1 MNEEDIYFIEE
12 NEDYKFDFIY
22 QFQQTAN
29 IENIDDAA
37 IVMYCDCAI
46 TEGGTYLDFVKKHPD
61 VEFDFIVFCF
71 EQPSQMNYT
80 FVFDDE
86 EYEVKFH
93 IVEK

>member
-1 MNEEDIYFIEE
+1 MNEEDIYFIED
-12 NEDYKFDFIY
+12 NEDYKLEFIY

-37 IVMYCDCAI
+37 IVMYCDSGI

-80 FVFDDE
+80 FVFHDE

-93 IVEK
+93 KV